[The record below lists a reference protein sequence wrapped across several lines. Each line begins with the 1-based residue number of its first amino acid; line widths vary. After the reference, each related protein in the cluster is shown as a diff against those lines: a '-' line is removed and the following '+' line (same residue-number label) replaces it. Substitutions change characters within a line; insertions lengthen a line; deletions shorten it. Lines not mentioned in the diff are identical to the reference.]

1 MVVELGRILF
11 RLRSFTPIPV
21 LLLVV
26 VLLARSRV
34 DVAQFSAGWLW
45 AGVALALVGQTLR
58 FYTLSWVLDG
68 TSGQD
73 DVLEAKTLN
82 TKGPYAYVRNPL
94 YVGNWLICLGLMV
107 FAKDVWAGLLGTAFF
122 FGEYFFIIRAE
133 EAFLLNQ
140 FGDAYREYCKKVP
153 RWVPRMTPAYGGRL
167 RQGVLDWRRGL
178 KKEHNPFTAW
188 ALGCVVL
195 WAWETWAW
203 GGRLEQV
210 LPAFAWAAAILVVFV
225 VVKAWKRRWIFA
237 S

>member
-1 MVVELGRILF
+1 VLVVL
-11 RLRSFTPIPV
+11 
-21 LLLVV
+21 V
-26 VLLARSRV
+26 VLLSRSRL
-34 DVAQFSAGWLW
+34 DAARLGAGWLW
-45 AGVALALVGQTLR
+45 AGVALALVGQALR
-58 FYTLSWVLDG
+58 FYTLSWVSDG

-82 TKGPYAYVRNPL
+82 TQGPYAHVRNPL

-107 FAKDVWAGLLGTAFF
+107 FAKDGWAGLLGTVFF

-133 EAFLLNQ
+133 EAFLRSQ
-140 FGDAYREYCKKVP
+140 FGDTYRAYCEKVP
-153 RWVPRMTPAYGGRL
+153 RWWPRMTPAFGGPL

-203 GGRLEQV
+203 GGRLEQIY
-210 LPAFAWAAAILVVFV
+210 LGFAFAAALLVLFAG
-225 VVKAWKRRWIFA
+225 VKAWKRRWIFA
-237 S
+237 R